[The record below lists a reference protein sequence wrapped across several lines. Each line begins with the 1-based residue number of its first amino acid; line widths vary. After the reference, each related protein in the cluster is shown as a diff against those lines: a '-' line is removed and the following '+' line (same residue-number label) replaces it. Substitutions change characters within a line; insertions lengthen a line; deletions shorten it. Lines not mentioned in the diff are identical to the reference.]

1 MVTPRLRLL
10 GLVAVILAAADGAAS
25 QDQAVQD
32 TVAAKRVRE
41 WLTAVEQHQPG
52 RVDDALD
59 RIRTWTDEQLR
70 ILSQDLARLLRTRN
84 PPLETSL
91 LKLDVPDVR
100 ARVLRRG
107 AMLHADAGMLASSST
122 VPGAGGDGARP
133 LAGLLLDDGRGAG
146 LTRTTFHWLL
156 GRQLVDALTES
167 GAVPDEFVNLWYRAT
182 TAVMLATADYATVEP
197 HLIHAQRLLPTRAH
211 VWLSA
216 GVVHAYFATP
226 AVQNA
231 SLALKLPEGYS
242 LRVGDERRELALAE
256 QSFRRAIGLKE
267 DDAEARLRLGRVLAQ
282 QQRHQEALIEL
293 GAAGAIARDL
303 IQQYY
308 VHLFAGQSA
317 AELGQHDRAAASF
330 KRAAALYPDAQT
342 PLVALSELA
351 VRRGD
356 RSAAAAALQ
365 GLVAGSADRS
375 PGSDPW
381 WAYDVSYARDA
392 NTLVGQLRSWLATEH
407 R

>member
-10 GLVAVILAAADGAAS
+10 ALVAVILAAGDGAAS
-25 QDQAVQD
+25 QSPAVQD
-32 TVAAKRVRE
+32 TVAARRVRE
-41 WLTAVEQHQPG
+41 WLTAVEEHQPG

-122 VPGAGGDGARP
+122 APGTGRDGARP

-156 GRQLVDALTES
+156 GRQLVDALTDS

-182 TAVMLATADYATVEP
+182 AAVMLATADYATVEP

-216 GVVHAYFATP
+216 GVMHAYFATP

-231 SLALKLPEGYS
+231 SVPEGYS

-256 QSFRRAIGLKE
+256 QSFRRAIALKE

-282 QQRHQEALIEL
+282 QQRHDEALIEL
-293 GAAGAIARDL
+293 GAAGALARDL

-308 VHLFAGQSA
+308 VHLFAGHSA

-330 KRAAALYPDAQT
+330 KRAAALYPEAQT

-351 VRRGD
+351 ARRGD

-365 GLVAGSADRS
+365 GLQAGSADRS

-392 NTLVGQLRSWLATEH
+392 NALVGQLRNWLAAEH